1 MEKVSGGRKIKSHEC
16 KERSYVEEEPAL
28 IKHKYISR
36 RFDEA
41 AILATFGKLAFSPEP
56 KLLEQDYAVLAA
68 LRRSSP
74 EWDLSVSDT
83 AQRLASYKDA
93 QIGGLVNNVKGIIH
107 EMEFQRLE
115 NEDGDSVVAALFPDT
130 NNRTVD
136 VQLLDEKTGDAWAVQ
151 LKATDDMSAI
161 GAWIDS
167 NPDTEILV
175 TEELSERMG
184 LPTSGLR
191 NDELTMRVEDFVDR
205 MVEIGDDAQVGLWNY
220 FPPLVAAS
228 AGIIVFEL
236 WRRYRTGR
244 ITFDQFKALSFR
256 TLGLKAAKYGA
267 TFGALAVPGLNV
279 VVGAY
284 LVGSLIFAV
293 NGWVSRSPS
302 FRPFSFLAKG

>member
-1 MEKVSGGRKIKSHEC
+1 M
-16 KERSYVEEEPAL
+16 
-28 IKHKYISR
+28 IKHSYISK

-41 AILATFGKLAFSPEP
+41 AILATLGKLAFSSDPE
-56 KLLEQDYAVLAA
+56 LLEQDYAVLAA

-74 EWDLSVSDT
+74 EWDLSISDT
-83 AQRLASYKDA
+83 TERLASYDDS
-93 QIGGLVNNVKGIIH
+93 QIGGLVNNVKGILH

-130 NNRTVD
+130 NHRTVD
-136 VQLLDEKTGDAWAVQ
+136 VQLLDEKTGAAWEVQ

-167 NPDTEILV
+167 NPNTEVIV

-184 LPTSGLR
+184 LPSSGLS
-191 NDELTMRVEDFVDR
+191 NEDLTMRVEDFVDR
-205 MVEIGDDAQVGLWNY
+205 MVEIGDDAEETLWGY

-236 WRRYRTGR
+236 WRRYRSGR
-244 ITFDQFKALSFR
+244 ITFEEFKALSFK

-267 TFGALAVPGLNV
+267 TFAALAVPGLNV

-284 LVGSLIFAV
+284 LLGSLIFAV
-293 NGWVSRSPS
+293 NGLVDRSPS
-302 FRPFSFLAKG
+302 FRPFSFLAAR

>member
-1 MEKVSGGRKIKSHEC
+1 M
-16 KERSYVEEEPAL
+16 
-28 IKHKYISR
+28 IKHSYISK

-41 AILATFGKLAFSPEP
+41 AILATLGKLAFTSDPE
-56 KLLEQDYAVLAA
+56 LLEQDYAVLAA

-74 EWDLSVSDT
+74 EWDLSVPDT
-83 AQRLASYKDA
+83 AERLASYGDS
-93 QIGGLVNNVKGIIH
+93 QIGGLVNNVKGILH

-130 NNRTVD
+130 NHRTVD
-136 VQLLDEKTGDAWAVQ
+136 VQLLDEKTGDAWEVQ

-167 NPDTEILV
+167 NPNAEVIV

-184 LPTSGLR
+184 LPSSGLS
-191 NDELTMRVEDFVDR
+191 NEDLTMRVEDFVDR
-205 MVEIGDDAQVGLWNY
+205 MVEIGDDAEDTLWNY

-236 WRRYRTGR
+236 WRRYRSGR
-244 ITFDQFKALSFR
+244 ITFEEFKALSFK

-267 TFGALAVPGLNV
+267 TFAALAVPGLNV

-284 LVGSLIFAV
+284 LLGSLIFAV
-293 NGWVSRSPS
+293 NGLADRSPS
-302 FRPFSFLAKG
+302 FRPFSFLAAR

>member
-1 MEKVSGGRKIKSHEC
+1 M
-16 KERSYVEEEPAL
+16 
-28 IKHKYISR
+28 IKHSYISK

-41 AILATFGKLAFSPEP
+41 AILATLGKLAFSSDPE
-56 KLLEQDYAVLAA
+56 LLEQDYAVLAA

-74 EWDLSVSDT
+74 EWDLSISDT
-83 AQRLASYKDA
+83 AERLASYDDS
-93 QIGGLVNNVKGIIH
+93 QIGGLVNNVKGILH

-130 NNRTVD
+130 NHRTVD
-136 VQLLDEKTGDAWAVQ
+136 VQLLDEKTGAAWEVQ

-167 NPDTEILV
+167 NPNTEVIV

-184 LPTSGLR
+184 LPSSGLS
-191 NDELTMRVEDFVDR
+191 NEDLTMRVEDFVDR
-205 MVEIGDDAQVGLWNY
+205 MVEIGDDAEETLWNY

-236 WRRYRTGR
+236 WRRYRSGR
-244 ITFDQFKALSFR
+244 ITFEEFKALSFK

-267 TFGALAVPGLNV
+267 TFAALAVPGLNV

-284 LVGSLIFAV
+284 LLGSLIFAV
-293 NGWVSRSPS
+293 NGLVDRSPS
-302 FRPFSFLAKG
+302 FRPFSFLAAR

>member
-1 MEKVSGGRKIKSHEC
+1 M
-16 KERSYVEEEPAL
+16 
-28 IKHKYISR
+28 IKHSYISK

-41 AILATFGKLAFSPEP
+41 AILATLGKLAFNSDPE
-56 KLLEQDYAVLAA
+56 LLEQDFAVLAA

-83 AQRLASYKDA
+83 GERLASYDGS
-93 QIGGLVNNVKGIIH
+93 QIGGLVNNVKGILH

-130 NNRTVD
+130 NHRTVD
-136 VQLLDEKTGDAWAVQ
+136 VQLLDEKTGDAWEVQ

-167 NPDTEILV
+167 NPNTEVIV

-184 LPTSGLR
+184 LPSSGLS
-191 NDELTMRVEDFVDR
+191 NEDLTMRVEDFVDR
-205 MVEIGDDAQVGLWNY
+205 MVEIGDDAEDTLWNY

-236 WRRYRTGR
+236 WRRYRSGR
-244 ITFDQFKALSFR
+244 ITFEEFKALSFK

-267 TFGALAVPGLNV
+267 TFAALAVPGLNV

-284 LVGSLIFAV
+284 LLGSLIFAV
-293 NGWVSRSPS
+293 NGLVDRSPS
-302 FRPFSFLAKG
+302 IRPFSFLAAR

>member
-1 MEKVSGGRKIKSHEC
+1 M
-16 KERSYVEEEPAL
+16 
-28 IKHKYISR
+28 IKHSYISK

-41 AILATFGKLAFSPEP
+41 AILATLGKLAFTSDPE
-56 KLLEQDYAVLAA
+56 LLEQDYAVLAA

-74 EWDLSVSDT
+74 EWDLSVPDT
-83 AQRLASYKDA
+83 AERLASYGDS
-93 QIGGLVNNVKGIIH
+93 QIGGLVNNVKGILH

-130 NNRTVD
+130 NHRTVD
-136 VQLLDEKTGDAWAVQ
+136 VQLLDEKTGDAWEVQ

-167 NPDTEILV
+167 NPNAEVIV

-184 LPTSGLR
+184 LPSSGLS
-191 NDELTMRVEDFVDR
+191 NEDLTMRVEDFVDR
-205 MVEIGDDAQVGLWNY
+205 MVEIGDDAEDTLWNY

-236 WRRYRTGR
+236 WRRYRSGR
-244 ITFDQFKALSFR
+244 ITFEEFKALSFK

-267 TFGALAVPGLNV
+267 TFAALAVPGLNV

-284 LVGSLIFAV
+284 LLGSLIFAV
-293 NGWVSRSPS
+293 NGLVDRSPS
-302 FRPFSFLAKG
+302 FRPFSFLAAR